1 MLSVL
6 LKAVQQTYDS
16 FIRYLP
22 YLAVGILLA
31 ATVQVYVDRDKV
43 LRSMRRTATPSIFL
57 VTLVGALTPFCS
69 CGTMAVVL
77 SMLASAVPWGPVVAF
92 MVSSPLMSPSG
103 FIYAGGLMGWD
114 FAGALL
120 ASSILLGIGAGY
132 IANALEKRGF
142 LKDQARFRPM
152 PCGCAANAPT
162 DRAAACGGN
171 AAAPRG
177 AACICAAERRDHLKL
192 RALGRAILETAPRIL
207 GLYLAFSFVG
217 HILMIFIPS
226 RWLLAL
232 FGRSKLYAVPLA
244 ATVGLPNYLNA
255 EASMPLIRSFM
266 SRGMSHGAALA
277 LVITGAG
284 TSVGAI
290 SGAFVIARRRV
301 VGLVVSLLWAGAI
314 LAGYAYDLA
323 AVLR

>member
-6 LKAVQQTYDS
+6 RKALQQTS
-16 FIRYLP
+16 GSLVQYLP
-22 YLAVGILLA
+22 YLAAGILLA
-31 ATVQVYVDRDKV
+31 AAVQVYVDRDKV
-43 LRSMRRTATPSIFL
+43 LRFMRRTATPSIFL

-103 FIYAGGLMGWD
+103 FVYTGGLMGWD

-120 ASSILLGIGAGY
+120 AFSILLGIGAGY

-152 PCGCAANAPT
+152 SCGCAASAPPDQAAT
-162 DRAAACGGN
+162 CGANVAASQTAACG
-171 AAAPRG
+171 
-177 AACICAAERRDHLKL
+177 CAAERRDHLKL
-192 RALGRAILETAPRIL
+192 RALGRAVLETAPRIL
-207 GLYLAFSFVG
+207 GLYLAFSFIG
-217 HILMIFIPS
+217 HLLMIFIPS
-226 RWLLAL
+226 QWLLAL
-232 FGRSKLYAVPLA
+232 FGQSKLYAVPLA

-266 SRGMSHGAALA
+266 AGGMSHGSALA

-301 VGLVVSLLWAGAI
+301 VGLVVFLLWAGAI
-314 LAGYAYDLA
+314 LAGYTYDLA
-323 AVLR
+323 VVLR